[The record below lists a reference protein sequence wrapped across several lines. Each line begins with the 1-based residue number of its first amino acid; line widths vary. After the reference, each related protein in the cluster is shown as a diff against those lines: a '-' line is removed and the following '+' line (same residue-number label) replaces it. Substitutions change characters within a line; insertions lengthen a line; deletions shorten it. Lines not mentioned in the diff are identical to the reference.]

1 MNQTIETLLKRRSIR
16 KYISVQ
22 ISDADF
28 KSILDTGLYAP
39 NGGNMQ
45 YTRLIAVQNPEVL
58 ARINAVVRD
67 ELRKC
72 KIIEGMYKSKVNA
85 ITKAQND
92 EYNFMFHAPT
102 LIIALSLIGHG
113 NAMAD
118 CALALGNMQNAAA
131 SLGLG
136 SCYINQMH
144 WLTDNS
150 NLREYIYKLGMFV
163 DENIYGCMV
172 LGYPDQPIQNPTAH
186 IEGRVVIIK

>member
-16 KYISVQ
+16 KYRSDQ
-22 ISDADF
+22 ILDADF
-28 KSILDTGLYAP
+28 KLILDTGLFAP

-45 YTRLIAVQNPEVL
+45 YTRLIVVQASEVL
-58 ARINAVVRD
+58 AGINDIVRD

-72 KIIEGMYKSKVNA
+72 KIVEGMYKSKVNA
-85 ITKAQND
+85 ITKAHND
-92 EYNFMFHAPT
+92 DYNFMFHAPT

-136 SCYINQMH
+136 SCYVNQMH

-150 NLREYIYKLGMFV
+150 NLREYVYKLGMHA
-163 DENIYGCMV
+163 DEDIYGCMV
-172 LGYPDQPIQNPTAH
+172 LGYPDQPLQNPSAR
-186 IEGRVVIIK
+186 IEGRIMIIK